1 MYGLL
6 RVHFAFGHSC
16 SLACNSDRV
25 PTNVTALHLVACDNV
40 YAALICAQKPMPC
53 QYGRRTDD
61 GDGARMDMVK
71 PKRIILL
78 PRLASCLCCLYSIDP
93 SIRHLLSLVPLNH
106 FFTSSSSLHH
116 LLFLSPQ
123 SSLIPPAPS
132 ALALTARQ

>member
-1 MYGLL
+1 
-6 RVHFAFGHSC
+6 
-16 SLACNSDRV
+16 
-25 PTNVTALHLVACDNV
+25 
-40 YAALICAQKPMPC
+40 MPC

-93 SIRHLLSLVPLNH
+93 SIRHL
-106 FFTSSSSLHH
+106 FTSSSSLHH

-132 ALALTARQ
+132 ALALT

>member
-1 MYGLL
+1 
-6 RVHFAFGHSC
+6 
-16 SLACNSDRV
+16 
-25 PTNVTALHLVACDNV
+25 
-40 YAALICAQKPMPC
+40 MPC

-106 FFTSSSSLHH
+106 FFTSSSSV
-116 LLFLSPQ
+116 LSPH
-123 SSLIPPAPS
+123 SSLPLP
-132 ALALTARQ
+132 LH

>member
-1 MYGLL
+1 
-6 RVHFAFGHSC
+6 
-16 SLACNSDRV
+16 
-25 PTNVTALHLVACDNV
+25 
-40 YAALICAQKPMPC
+40 MPC

-106 FFTSSSSLHH
+106 FFTSSSSLCTSPYCTPITFTP
-116 LLFLSPQ
+116 LLLCSNIPSTQCPTSASAFLGSVFLLSRNPW
-123 SSLIPPAPS
+123 IS
-132 ALALTARQ
+132 AGEN